1 VKHSMKWIVAI
12 AVVALATTAALSG
25 SQEPDI
31 SQIMQRKLDHAHAI
45 LEALIV
51 EDYETLEDSADA
63 LEKLSEDAA
72 WFVLQTPEYT
82 QRSTAFRY
90 AVMEIK
96 VSAQAKNLEG
106 AALGYVD
113 MTLKCVQCHELLRG
127 TRMAGDFSPEV
138 GESAHATPHR
148 WWETKGAR
156 CGRARMACFLWRRSG
171 RGRCRRRTRSC
182 FGGP

>member
-1 VKHSMKWIVAI
+1 MQHSMKWII
-12 AVVALATTAALSG
+12 AVAVVGLVTTAALST

-51 EDYETLEDSADA
+51 EDFETLEDSASA
-63 LEKLSEDAA
+63 LEKLSEEAG

-82 QRSTAFRY
+82 QRSAAFRH
-90 AVMEIK
+90 AVTQIK
-96 VSAQAKNLEG
+96 ASAEDKNLEG

-127 TRMAGDFSPEV
+127 TRMAGEFSPWV
-138 GESAHATPHR
+138 GESAQAD
-148 WWETKGAR
+148 AR
-156 CGRARMACFLWRRSG
+156 KRRD
-171 RGRCRRRTRSC
+171 TAD
-182 FGGP
+182 PVVP